1 MSTDKK
7 KLYILTVATLGVLLL
22 AIFLPSSVGRI
33 GSAVVLPLLAT
44 ITWFTIKKRSVPS
57 IHQRQILWIMALM
70 GVIYMI
76 LYYLSGLKFDFY
88 SNINRTGADSL
99 WRFILPVAAIIV
111 ASEVLRY
118 VIRAQDNRGADILS
132 YIAFVAADLCIGTGI
147 GGIHSFNSFMDFLGL
162 TFFPAVVANALY
174 HYVAKRY
181 GMYPNMAYR
190 LLITLY
196 VYVIPVVPAMP
207 DSLFAFANML
217 VPLFIYAFLSGLYE
231 KKRRY
236 ALDRTSKLTV
246 PVTALTTA
254 ILLAFVMLI
263 SNQFTYGSLVI
274 ATDSMTGELNRGDS
288 AIFEQYDNQTITVGQ
303 VIVFE
308 KDDSLIIHRVVE
320 IHYINGVTQYYTKGD
335 ANEDRDTGY
344 ITEGDIVG
352 IVHIKIPYAGYPTLW
367 IRSLFSQ

>member
-1 MSTDKK
+1 MPTDKK
-7 KLYILTVATLGVLLL
+7 KFYILTVATLVVLLFAML
-22 AIFLPSSVGRI
+22 LPGSSGRI
-33 GSAVVLPLLAT
+33 AAAILLLPMAI
-44 ITWFTIKKRSVPS
+44 ITWLTVKKRSVPS

-70 GVIYMI
+70 GVIYLV
-76 LYYLSGLKFDFY
+76 LYYLSGLKFDFH
-88 SNINRTGADSL
+88 SNANRTGTDSL
-99 WRFILPVAAIIV
+99 WRFILPITAIIV
-111 ASEVLRY
+111 AGEMFRY
-118 VIRAQDNRGADILS
+118 VIRAQNNRGADILS
-132 YIAFVAADLCIGTGI
+132 YIALVAADLCIGTGV

-162 TFFPAVVANALY
+162 TLFPAVVANALY

-181 GMYPNMAYR
+181 GMYPNMVYR

-196 VYVIPVVPAMP
+196 AYVIPVVPAMP
-207 DSLFAFANML
+207 DPLFAFANML
-217 VPLFIYAFLSGLYE
+217 VPLFIYVFLSMLYE
-231 KKRRY
+231 KKKRY
-236 ALDRTSKLTV
+236 ALERTSKLTV
-246 PVTALTTA
+246 PATALAIA

-288 AIFEQYDNQTITVGQ
+288 AIFEQYDDQTIAVGQ

-308 KDDSLIIHRVVE
+308 KDDSLIVHRVVD

-335 ANEDRDTGY
+335 ANEDRDTGH

-352 IVHIKIPYAGYPTLW
+352 IVHMKVPYVGYPTLW